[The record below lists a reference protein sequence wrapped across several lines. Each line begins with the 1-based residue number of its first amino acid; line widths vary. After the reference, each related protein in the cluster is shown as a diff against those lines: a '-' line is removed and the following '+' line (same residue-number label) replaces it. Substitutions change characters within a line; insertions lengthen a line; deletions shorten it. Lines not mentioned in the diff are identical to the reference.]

1 MGVLAVLRTL
11 FGLALLLTLV
21 CLLAPADAVLATKL
35 WAASWLPMAA
45 ALDAAD
51 ASAYSDKFVH
61 AGLFALLGALA
72 VRSWLLAPQRLR
84 VVVGLLLLGLNAVR
98 RMSNLPVSGFGTVL
112 GVLALGAGI
121 SAFLSVEV
129 PIVAIGSI
137 LLGLGLLARE
147 LGARRA

>member
-1 MGVLAVLRTL
+1 MGVLAILRTL

-21 CLLAPADAVLATKL
+21 CLLAPADAVLAAKV

-84 VVVGLLLLGLNAVR
+84 VVVGLLLVGVLTEALQSRIPGRSASLGDWLADA
-98 RMSNLPVSGFGTVL
+98 L
-112 GVLALGAGI
+112 GLALG
-121 SAFLSVEV
+121 F
-129 PIVAIGSI
+129 
-137 LLGLGLLARE
+137 LLARPASVPARAA
-147 LGARRA
+147 LGARLGSP

>member
-84 VVVGLLLLGLNAVR
+84 VVVGLLLLG
-98 RMSNLPVSGFGTVL
+98 VL
-112 GVLALGAGI
+112 TEALQSRIPGRSASLADWLADALGLALG
-121 SAFLSVEV
+121 F
-129 PIVAIGSI
+129 
-137 LLGLGLLARE
+137 LLARPASVPARAA
-147 LGARRA
+147 LGARLGSP

>member
-84 VVVGLLLLGLNAVR
+84 VVVGLLLLG
-98 RMSNLPVSGFGTVL
+98 VL
-112 GVLALGAGI
+112 TEALQSRIPGRSASLGDWLADALGLALG
-121 SAFLSVEV
+121 F
-129 PIVAIGSI
+129 
-137 LLGLGLLARE
+137 LLARPASVPVRAA
-147 LGARRA
+147 LGARLRRS

>member
-84 VVVGLLLLGLNAVR
+84 VVVGLLLLG
-98 RMSNLPVSGFGTVL
+98 VL
-112 GVLALGAGI
+112 TEALQSRIPGRSASLGDWLADALGLALG
-121 SAFLSVEV
+121 F
-129 PIVAIGSI
+129 
-137 LLGLGLLARE
+137 LLARPG
-147 LGARRA
+147 LVPARAAVGARLGRP

>member
-84 VVVGLLLLGLNAVR
+84 VVFGLLLLGVLTEVLQSRIPGRSA
-98 RMSNLPVSGFGTVL
+98 SLADWLADALGLALGFLLARPIGVPARADK
-112 GVLALGAGI
+112 VLAL
-121 SAFLSVEV
+121 
-129 PIVAIGSI
+129 
-137 LLGLGLLARE
+137 
-147 LGARRA
+147 